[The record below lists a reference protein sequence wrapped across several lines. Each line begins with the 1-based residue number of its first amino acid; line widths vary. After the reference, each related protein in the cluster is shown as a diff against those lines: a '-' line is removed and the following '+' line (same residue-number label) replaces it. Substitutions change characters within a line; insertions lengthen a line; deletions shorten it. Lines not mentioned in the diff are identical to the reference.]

1 MGGEKTA
8 IMSFTLIL
16 VGAVILISSRSFLPA
31 LAGEIFIGA
40 GMGVANAA
48 VFKLVAKYVPEAVG
62 GASGWVGGLGAFG
75 GFVVPPIL
83 GVFVDVYGK
92 EGYATGFV
100 VYVALALISI
110 LISYVLKKKYGHE
123 LH

>member
-1 MGGEKTA
+1 
-8 IMSFTLIL
+8 
-16 VGAVILISSRSFLPA
+16 
-31 LAGEIFIGA
+31 
-40 GMGVANAA
+40 

-83 GVFVDVYGK
+83 GTFVDMFG
-92 EGYATGFV
+92 ELGYARGFV
-100 VYVALALISI
+100 VYVALALMSITISFM
-110 LISYVLKKKYGHE
+110 LKKRYGSE